1 MKLKTA
7 YQFCSPLKFIIKLY
21 EIGLIIMSLNTWGNP
36 AGDKDVFKYCSRHQ
50 IHVFKIDVKKHPLIT
65 TADVRSFD
73 RNNTTVYY
81 ELTSLY
87 VRLGYE

>member
-1 MKLKTA
+1 MTRIFSNIV
-7 YQFCSPLKFIIKLY
+7 QVT
-21 EIGLIIMSLNTWGNP
+21 NHQ
-36 AGDKDVFKYCSRHQ
+36 HQ

-73 RNNTTVYY
+73 RNNKTVYY

>member
-36 AGDKDVFKYCSRHQ
+36 AGDKEFSIKMNLILFK
-50 IHVFKIDVKKHPLIT
+50 
-65 TADVRSFD
+65 
-73 RNNTTVYY
+73 
-81 ELTSLY
+81 
-87 VRLGYE
+87 